1 MLANEQIAHDLAV
14 AFVQAKAKRSE
25 NEPTN
30 DFSGFKDL
38 LGDYRIAY
46 AKIIE
51 LINDG
56 K

>member
-14 AFVQAKAKRSE
+14 AFVQAKAQRSE
-25 NEPTN
+25 NELTN
-30 DFSGFKDL
+30 DFPGFEDL

-46 AKIIE
+46 TKIME